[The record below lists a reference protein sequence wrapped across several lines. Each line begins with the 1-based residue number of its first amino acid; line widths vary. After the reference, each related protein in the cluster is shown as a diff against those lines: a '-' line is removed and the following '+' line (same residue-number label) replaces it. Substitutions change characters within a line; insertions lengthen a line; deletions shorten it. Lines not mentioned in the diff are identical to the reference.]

1 MSFTSKHSSI
11 SKMSHLL
18 VNCKNYNGYMNTLFM
33 IKKTDKMAL
42 SNGDKNN
49 VIIEEGKYSKKT
61 FNTVS
66 GRSFA
71 VHADMSLTENI

>member
-1 MSFTSKHSSI
+1 
-11 SKMSHLL
+11 
-18 VNCKNYNGYMNTLFM
+18 MNTLFM

-71 VHADMSLTENI
+71 VHADLSLTENI